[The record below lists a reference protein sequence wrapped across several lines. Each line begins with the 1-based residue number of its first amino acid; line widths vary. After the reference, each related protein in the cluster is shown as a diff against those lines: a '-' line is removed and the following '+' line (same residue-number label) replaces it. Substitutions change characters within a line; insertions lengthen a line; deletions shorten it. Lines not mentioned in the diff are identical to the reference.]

1 MFWTCIFLAMKWTI
15 SRHIVGYITL
25 NGCKNEGFWKR
36 FTRIF
41 FALIVV
47 FSKNMYL
54 YVLRQKYR
62 SECLAK
68 PFSLYATRILF
79 LLQLNVQKWVKSI
92 LCDLKTLKCAFFSD
106 SALIRQLLKLD
117 LRLAFRFK
125 GIKRRKSG
133 LKTAPMKQKR
143 ALFQQ
148 DFLVAVRS

>member
-1 MFWTCIFLAMKWTI
+1 MLCTNIVLNVKRNKVDSRTAPMSIAVKKTIFVHNMFWTCIFLAMKWTI

-68 PFSLYATRILF
+68 SFSLYATRILF
-79 LLQLNVQKWVKSI
+79 LLQLNVVSVMPRLKYI
-92 LCDLKTLKCAFFSD
+92 LH
-106 SALIRQLLKLD
+106 R
-117 LRLAFRFK
+117 
-125 GIKRRKSG
+125 
-133 LKTAPMKQKR
+133 
-143 ALFQQ
+143 
-148 DFLVAVRS
+148 

>member
-1 MFWTCIFLAMKWTI
+1 MKWKI
-15 SRHIVGYITL
+15 SCHIVGYITL

-92 LCDLKTLKCAFFSD
+92 LCYLRTLKCAFFSD

-117 LRLAFRFK
+117 LRLAFLFK